1 MAHSTTIY
9 PFVVYGVTGVPLAIS
24 TITAL
29 LISLGT
35 DIVPAVSLSYEP
47 AEGDIMAIK
56 PRDAKRDRLV
66 DKRLLVRAYAYIGV
80 MASVAAYGGYFVTMY
95 LHGYTPAM
103 LWQSRKQWEDV
114 EGDFP
119 RIVGYEKESG
129 AAIYETT
136 VSGESGESGRFGSV
150 FDRISLYDQI
160 NNRPTTSGMAFCR
173 RRSRPT
179 SAASSSPSGSTS
191 SSARPG
197 GCPSSITE

>member
-114 EGDFP
+114 GGDFP
-119 RIVGYEKESG
+119 RIVGHEKESG
-129 AAIYETT
+129 AAIYEAT
-136 VSGESGESGRFGSV
+136 VSGESMEFGSV

-160 NNRPTTSGMAFCR
+160 DRPTTSGMAFCR